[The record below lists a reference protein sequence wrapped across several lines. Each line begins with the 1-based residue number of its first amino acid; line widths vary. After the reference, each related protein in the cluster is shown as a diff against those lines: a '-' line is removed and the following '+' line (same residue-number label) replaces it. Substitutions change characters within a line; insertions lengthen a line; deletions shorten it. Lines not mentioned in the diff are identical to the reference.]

1 MKNEEVPTSQ
11 FHILSRWYY
20 LSLLDLCTCKE
31 FTDDPEWIAKR
42 LGITPFEAKRAWQML
57 LQGRWVKRTET
68 GWTKSNKHLRFP
80 TRQSQEVV
88 RNYHRQTL
96 EKAQKELN
104 KTDPESFAK
113 RLISGASVAVN
124 PEKIEEAKL
133 RLHAAL
139 VEISKLLS
147 EGPCTEVYQLQVQL
161 FPVTREVK

>member
-68 GWTKSNKHLRFP
+68 GWTKSNK
-80 TRQSQEVV
+80 
-88 RNYHRQTL
+88 
-96 EKAQKELN
+96 
-104 KTDPESFAK
+104 
-113 RLISGASVAVN
+113 
-124 PEKIEEAKL
+124 
-133 RLHAAL
+133 
-139 VEISKLLS
+139 LLS